1 LAWPDQAVERK
12 EGSPGSSAPEP
23 ERKGR
28 GRPKSKAAAKGAAKG
43 VPKGMNY
50 NGGKDCMLR
59 ICAAEG
65 KAKLKVKGDKNCQ
78 GCKNIFRRAKR
89 VAVSQDCGAW
99 FELQAAKVGDPSEEG
114 SIVFREMME
123 QFDSECPSNGRGDR
137 TGLFDFFKYS
147 ETKTASTGMETWSEG
162 EWMTEAVYI
171 EFLKTDKGGK
181 VIDPSKSKAKWNSLK
196 NNNKL
201 KAKFDMEG
209 NMKLPVIVDDKFKF
223 YNRAEEQH
231 ILTKERK
238 AQKRLTTEE
247 EEDLEA
253 EMTSGHSR
261 FMELNPLAG
270 ECAGALEESGSM
282 FAPNGRGMFVEG
294 KAHDA
299 SAVQWL
305 MDNKGADSDLS
316 ASKRA
321 SDEAKPSLTKAKLAK
336 GGDAGSLAN
345 AAVVEEE
352 AAEEQEEQE
361 EEEQHVS
368 AATSRKRLKLSSAA
382 VTGLQKQQD
391 DAELEAKRLINE
403 TSLMRMSHGPSCR
416 YHNIFSKYFALAG
429 TRLQLHSAMTKETP
443 DELNAIKASWQ
454 KQPPKAEPKV
464 MEAELA
470 EGEPEAEDSK
480 KGDVAPATV
489 WLSKR
494 GTKRKNDDVAPAAV
508 DVDLTKEDSGDRG
521 GEDAQQC
528 GSPAEAEE
536 EEEALEEEPKAIG

>member
-1 LAWPDQAVERK
+1 MAWPDQAVDRK
-12 EGSPGSSAPEP
+12 DGRPGSSAPAP
-23 ERKGR
+23 ERKGPGR
-28 GRPKSKAAAKGAAKG
+28 GRPKSKAAPKGASKA
-43 VPKGMNY
+43 VPKGMKY
-50 NGGKDCMLR
+50 NNGKDCILR
-59 ICAAEG
+59 ICAVEG

-78 GCKNIFRRAKR
+78 GCKNIIRRAKR

-99 FELQAAKVGDPSEEG
+99 FETQAAKVGEPSEEG
-114 SIVFREMME
+114 STAFREMME

-181 VIDPSKSKAKWNSLK
+181 VLDPSKGKAKWNSLK
-196 NNNKL
+196 KNNKL
-201 KAKFDMEG
+201 KAKYDMEG
-209 NMKLPVIVDDKFKF
+209 NMKLPVIMDDKFKF

-231 ILTKERK
+231 IMTKERK
-238 AQKRLTTEE
+238 AQKHLSKEE
-247 EEDLEA
+247 EEDLEN

-261 FMELNPLAG
+261 FMELTPLAG

-305 MDNKGADSDLS
+305 MDNKGADSDVS

-321 SDEAKPSLTKAKLAK
+321 SGEAKPSLTKAKSAK

-352 AAEEQEEQE
+352 AAEEEEEE

-391 DAELEAKRLINE
+391 DAELEANRLANE

-429 TRLQLHSAMTKETP
+429 IRLELHNAMTKETP

-454 KQPPKAEPKV
+454 KQPPKAEPKA
-464 MEAELA
+464 AEVEPA
-470 EGEPEAEDSK
+470 EGESKAED
-480 KGDVAPATV
+480 
-489 WLSKR
+489 SKR
-494 GTKRKNDDVAPAAV
+494 GTKRKQPGEDAGAPAAV
-508 DVDLTKEDSGDRG
+508 DLTKDDSSARG
-521 GEDAQQC
+521 GEDAQLR
-528 GSPAEAEE
+528 GTPAEES
-536 EEEALEEEPKAIG
+536 EALEEEPKAIG